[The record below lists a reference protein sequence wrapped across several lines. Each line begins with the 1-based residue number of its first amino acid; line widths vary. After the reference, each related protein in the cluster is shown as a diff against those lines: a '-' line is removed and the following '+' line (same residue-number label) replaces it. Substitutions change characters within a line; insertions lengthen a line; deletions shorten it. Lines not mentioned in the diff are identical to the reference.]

1 MDKSKFQL
9 PIPLLSSSYSKEPYS
24 ILSLSEGRLASL
36 WHSWTEFL
44 FFCHHKVQTL
54 TRKKEGS
61 QAVSPSSKTVNK
73 EHSAFSKRIWFKRL
87 PDASEAPVE
96 KCGWQY
102 CGHAIAQHWN
112 PAARRQLLPTTT
124 HTMLVFLLTQIVI
137 QSSDPQ
143 SPCRAEPEPES
154 CFTLILFTSVWGTI
168 SSRQWNKR
176 AEMTAAAWDSTLN
189 WAQLQCCK
197 NSARHQLI
205 SPVFFALLHS
215 CNCWVPPHSLWR
227 GGFIF
232 IIYVKA
238 ELHFSLWKNAA
249 FKLQKNQ
256 NTCQVQSVQLLFL
269 RLKACINTLPKYC
282 RNLARWLST
291 VGSLLLRT

>member
-1 MDKSKFQL
+1 MWLTILWALYSTALKPSCQETTASNHNSHNVG
-9 PIPLLSSSYSKEPYS
+9 LS
-24 ILSLSEGRLASL
+24 AC
-36 WHSWTEFL
+36 
-44 FFCHHKVQTL
+44 FC
-54 TRKKEGS
+54 
-61 QAVSPSSKTVNK
+61 
-73 EHSAFSKRIWFKRL
+73 F
-87 PDASEAPVE
+87 
-96 KCGWQY
+96 
-102 CGHAIAQHWN
+102 
-112 PAARRQLLPTTT
+112 
-124 HTMLVFLLTQIVI
+124 QIVI

-154 CFTLILFTSVWGTI
+154 CFALILFTSVWGTI

-176 AEMTAAAWDSTLN
+176 AEMTATAWDSTLN

-249 FKLQKNQ
+249 FKLKNQ

-291 VGSLLLRT
+291 VGSLLLRI